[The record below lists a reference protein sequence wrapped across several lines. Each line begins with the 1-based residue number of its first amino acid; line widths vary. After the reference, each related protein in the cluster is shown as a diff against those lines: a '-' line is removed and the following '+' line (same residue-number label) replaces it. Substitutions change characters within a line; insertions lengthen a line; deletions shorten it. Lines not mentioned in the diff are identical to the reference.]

1 MPPLPKLFLDKY
13 AEFAVDLMKTC
24 PELKSDIDMAMFIS
38 DADKVSQFKERILPS
53 CSPKRDL
60 TVSPGPVLPGVF
72 LTDEL
77 WASFSE
83 ATKTAV
89 QQHLTLLSFC
99 LMVDMGTKEDFKGSD
114 WTESWAKNMMEEM
127 KEKMA
132 GMDFSSFG
140 EKISKLFS
148 EGKGFP
154 ELPEQ
159 FKKGQI
165 ARLAE
170 EIVKEIN
177 LEDIGISPADIEETK
192 KNPAKTFEIMMNLFG
207 QNSAL
212 LQGTVQKLSKK
223 LQQKIQSG
231 AIRPKELMAEAQ
243 ELMKLFSDNPQFVEM
258 MESFR
263 NTFGAR
269 EADFERAAGRQPNGR
284 MSLVKERLQKKLA
297 ERRKAEE
304 MKKNK

>member
-1 MPPLPKLFLDKY
+1 
-13 AEFAVDLMKTC
+13 MKTC

-38 DADKVSQFKERILPS
+38 DADKVAQFKDRILPS
-53 CSPKRDL
+53 CSPKRDPA
-60 TVSPGPVLPGVF
+60 VSPGAVLPGVF

-77 WASFSE
+77 WASFSDT
-83 ATKTAV
+83 TKAAV

-99 LMVDMGTKEDFKGSD
+99 LMVDMGTKEDFKGTD

-127 KEKMA
+127 KEKMG

-170 EIVKEIN
+170 EIVKELN
-177 LEDIGISPADIEETK
+177 LEDLGISPADVEETK

-207 QNSAL
+207 QNSTL

-269 EADFERAAGRQPNGR
+269 EADFERAAGRQPTGR
-284 MSLVKERLQKKLA
+284 MSVVKERLQKKLA

>member
-13 AEFAVDLMKTC
+13 TEFAVDLLKTC

-38 DADKVSQFKERILPS
+38 DADKVSQFRERILPS
-53 CSPKRDL
+53 CSPKRDPK
-60 TVSPGPVLPGVF
+60 SNPGPVLPGVF
-72 LTDEL
+72 ITDEL
-77 WASFSE
+77 WESFSQT
-83 ATKTAV
+83 TKSAI
-89 QQHLTLLSFC
+89 QQHLTVLSFC
-99 LMVDMGTKEDFKGSD
+99 LLVDMGTKDDFNGSD
-114 WTESWAKNMMEEM
+114 WTESWAKKMLGEM
-127 KEKMA
+127 KEKM
-132 GMDFSSFG
+132 GGIDFMSFG
-140 EKISKLFS
+140 EKISKMFS

-170 EIVKEIN
+170 EIVKELN
-177 LEDIGISPADIEETK
+177 LEDIGLTAEDIEESK

-207 QNSAL
+207 KNSNI

-258 MESFR
+258 METFR
-263 NTFGAR
+263 NAFGAR
-269 EADFERAAGRQPNGR
+269 EEEFERAAGRQPDGR
-284 MSLVKERLQKKLA
+284 MSLVKERLRKKLA
-297 ERRKAEE
+297 ERKKAEE

>member
-1 MPPLPKLFLDKY
+1 MPALPKMFLDKY

-38 DADKVSQFKERILPS
+38 DADKVSQFRERILPS
-53 CSPKRDL
+53 CSPKRDHK
-60 TVSPGPVLPGVF
+60 TSPGAVLPGVF

-83 ATKTAV
+83 TTKSAV

-99 LMVDMGTKEDFKGSD
+99 LLVDMGTKDDVNGSD
-114 WTESWAKNMMEEM
+114 WTESWAKKMMEEM
-127 KEKMA
+127 KEKMG

-170 EIVKEIN
+170 EIVKELN
-177 LEDIGISPADIEETK
+177 LKDLGLSAEDIEASKT
-192 KNPAKTFEIMMNLFG
+192 NPAKTFEIMMNLFG
-207 QNSAL
+207 KNSTI
-212 LQGTVQKLSKK
+212 LQSTVQKLSKK

-258 MESFR
+258 METFR
-263 NTFGAR
+263 SSFGAR
-269 EADFERAAGRQPNGR
+269 EDEFERAVGRQPSGR

-297 ERRKAEE
+297 ERKKAEE

>member
-38 DADKVSQFKERILPS
+38 DTDKVSQFKERILPS
-53 CSPKRDL
+53 CSPKRD
-60 TVSPGPVLPGVF
+60 TKTSPGAVLPGVF
-72 LTDEL
+72 ITDEL
-77 WASFSE
+77 WASFSDTTRS
-83 ATKTAV
+83 AI

-99 LMVDMGTKEDFKGSD
+99 LLVDMGTKDDVNGSD
-114 WTESWAKNMMEEM
+114 WTKKMMEEM
-127 KEKMA
+127 KEKM
-132 GMDFSSFG
+132 GGIDFASFG
-140 EKISKLFS
+140 EKMSKLFS

-170 EIVKEIN
+170 EIVKELN
-177 LEDIGISPADIEETK
+177 LEDLGLSPEDIEASK
-192 KNPAKTFEIMMNLFG
+192 SNPAKTFEIMMNLFG
-207 QNSAL
+207 KNSTMV
-212 LQGTVQKLSKK
+212 QSTVQKLSKK

-231 AIRPKELMAEAQ
+231 ALRPKELMAEAQ

-258 MESFR
+258 METFR
-263 NTFGAR
+263 SSFGAR
-269 EADFERAAGRQPNGR
+269 ADDFERAAGRQPSGR

-297 ERRKAEE
+297 ERKKAEE